1 MLSPWRSSWALT
13 GLIGAPSV
21 RPRGQG
27 CASHRGLVLADAAGC
42 GWPWRHKPG
51 IDNPPAGGSRE
62 QRLIDR
68 PSLPGPHALD
78 RAAQDIGLALTPAH
92 RQHVAHE
99 QMRMVLLHTR
109 MGTLAATFFA
119 VLLALHLMPNPH
131 DGLSASQVQA
141 WLALKLLV
149 AAVRIGLAQAYAR
162 LGAAS
167 PAWPRWQQTMLA
179 LLLIDGAVWG
189 LAGWFLMAESV
200 PLAALSVAALD
211 GVACVATFGLQVR
224 LAATAAYV
232 LPILL
237 PVALG
242 LARRG
247 DEIAYFTSA
256 GQLILAGLI
265 LLTARVTS
273 RQLVVGMLLRL
284 QSEHLVAQKDAALH
298 LAQEQSAERTRF
310 LAKVSH
316 ELRTPL
322 HGMLGLARLLHLEAR
337 DATVS
342 HRLELIE
349 SSGTHLLELIN
360 DLLDVSRINAGQ
372 FALHD
377 KPFELTALLDQV
389 GDVFLLRASDK
400 GLQFELRLGL
410 ARPHWVRGDAARLRQ
425 VLNNLLGNAVKFT
438 HRGRIVLEA
447 VPGDQPDQ
455 VQLTVHDSGDGISDA
470 DQRRIFAP
478 FQQAGAD
485 RPTDGVGLGLTIA
498 REIAIAMGGDIS
510 LRSGAG
516 QGSSFRFVARL
527 PSMAAPLASAP
538 AWAQRPG
545 LPQLVLVAEDDE
557 VNALIVCDFLQGLGV
572 RCEHVADGKQAVS
585 RALRETDRPELVLMD
600 CRMPVMDGL
609 QASAEIRRQERILG
623 LPRLPIVA
631 LTATTTDA
639 DHQACALAGMDR
651 VVGKPFSL
659 AQLDQALRDA
669 GPPWPPPPA
678 DSADRR

>member
-1 MLSPWRSSWALT
+1 
-13 GLIGAPSV
+13 
-21 RPRGQG
+21 
-27 CASHRGLVLADAAGC
+27 
-42 GWPWRHKPG
+42 
-51 IDNPPAGGSRE
+51 
-62 QRLIDR
+62 
-68 PSLPGPHALD
+68 
-78 RAAQDIGLALTPAH
+78 
-92 RQHVAHE
+92 
-99 QMRMVLLHTR
+99 MVLLHTR

-119 VLLALHLMPNPH
+119 LLLALHLMHNPN
-131 DGLSASQVQA
+131 DSLSAGQVQA
-141 WLALKLLV
+141 WLALKLGV
-149 AAVRIGLAQAYAR
+149 AAARVGLAQAYAR

-179 LLLIDGAVWG
+179 LLLVDGAVWG
-189 LAGWFLMAESV
+189 LAGWFLMAEPV
-200 PLAALSVAALD
+200 PLAALSVAALN

-242 LARRG
+242 LALRG

-265 LLTARVTS
+265 LLTARATS
-273 RQLVVGMLLRL
+273 RQLVAGMLLRL
-284 QSEHLVAQKDAALH
+284 QAEHLVAQKDAALR

-360 DLLDVSRINAGQ
+360 DLLDVSRINAGE

-377 KPFELTALLDQV
+377 KAFELTALLDQV

-410 ARPHWVRGDAARLRQ
+410 ARPHWVLGDAARLRQ

-438 HRGRIVLEA
+438 HQGQIVLA
-447 VPGDQPDQ
+447 AAPGDQPDQ
-455 VQLTVHDSGDGISDA
+455 VHLTVHDSGDGISAA

-485 RPTDGVGLGLTIA
+485 RPSDGVGLGLTIA

-516 QGSSFRFVARL
+516 EGSSFSFVARL
-527 PSMAAPLASAP
+527 PPVAAPPASGP
-538 AWAQRPG
+538 AQAQRPG

-557 VNALIVCDFLQGLGV
+557 VNALIVHDFLQSLGV

-609 QASAEIRRQERILG
+609 QATVEIRRQERILG
-623 LPRLPIVA
+623 LARLPIVA

-659 AQLDQALRDA
+659 AQLDQALRGA
-669 GPPWPPPPA
+669 GPTWPASPA
-678 DSADRR
+678 DSADRC

>member
-1 MLSPWRSSWALT
+1 
-13 GLIGAPSV
+13 
-21 RPRGQG
+21 
-27 CASHRGLVLADAAGC
+27 
-42 GWPWRHKPG
+42 
-51 IDNPPAGGSRE
+51 
-62 QRLIDR
+62 
-68 PSLPGPHALD
+68 
-78 RAAQDIGLALTPAH
+78 
-92 RQHVAHE
+92 
-99 QMRMVLLHTR
+99 MVLLHTR
-109 MGTLAATFFA
+109 MGTVAATFFA
-119 VLLALHLMPNPH
+119 VLLAVHLIDTPH
-131 DGLSASQVQA
+131 SGPGTSQVQA

-149 AAVRIGLAQAYAR
+149 AAARISLAQAYAWR
-162 LGAAS
+162 GAAS
-167 PAWPRWQQTMLA
+167 PGGPRWQRALLA

-189 LAGWFLMAESV
+189 LAGWFLMAEPV

-242 LARRG
+242 LALRG

-256 GQLILAGLI
+256 GQLILAGLT

-273 RQLVVGMLLRL
+273 RQLLAGMLLRL
-284 QSEHLVAQKDAALH
+284 QSDHLVAQKDAALR
-298 LAQEQSAERTRF
+298 LAHEQSAERTRF

-322 HGMLGLARLLHLEAR
+322 HGMLGLARLLHLEAL
-337 DATVS
+337 DPTVV

-377 KPFELTALLDQV
+377 RPFELTALLDQV
-389 GDVFLLRASDK
+389 ADVFLLRASDK
-400 GLQFELRLGL
+400 GLQFALQQGL
-410 ARPHWVRGDAARLRQ
+410 ARPHWVCGDAARLRQ

-438 HRGRIVLEA
+438 HRGRIVLA
-447 VPGDQPDQ
+447 VAAGDLPDQ

-470 DQRRIFAP
+470 DQLRIFAP
-478 FQQAGAD
+478 FQQAGVE

-498 REIAIAMGGDIS
+498 REIAIAMGGDIRV
-510 LRSGAG
+510 RSSVG
-516 QGSSFRFVARL
+516 QGSSFCFVARL
-527 PSMAAPLASAP
+527 PPASPHGSGPVPAA
-538 AWAQRPG
+538 RPG
-545 LPQLVLVAEDDE
+545 LPRLVLVAEDDE
-557 VNALIVCDFLQGLGV
+557 VNALIVHDFLQGLGV
-572 RCEHVADGKQAVS
+572 RSEHVADGKQAVS

-609 QASAEIRRQERILG
+609 QATAEIRRQERILG
-623 LPRLPIVA
+623 LARLPILA

-639 DHQACALAGMDR
+639 DHRACALAGMDR
-651 VVGKPFSL
+651 VIGKPFSL
-659 AQLDQALRDA
+659 AQLDQALRGA
-669 GPPWPPPPA
+669 GPPRPPPPPA
-678 DSADRR
+678 AVPDAGRC